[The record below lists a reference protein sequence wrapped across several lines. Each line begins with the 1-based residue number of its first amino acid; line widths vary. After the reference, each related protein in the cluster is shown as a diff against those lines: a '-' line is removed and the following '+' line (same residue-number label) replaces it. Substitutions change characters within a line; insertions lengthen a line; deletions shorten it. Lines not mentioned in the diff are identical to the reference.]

1 MIEKINWFAWL
12 ILVILWNYGFP
23 NASPLFDVVMAILL
37 SFLSRI
43 LEDFIK

>member
-1 MIEKINWFAWL
+1 MNIKTFLIWL
-12 ILVILWNYGFP
+12 LLVFLWNYGFP

>member
-1 MIEKINWFAWL
+1 MNLKIFLIWL
-12 ILVILWNYGFP
+12 LLIILWNFGFP
-23 NASPLFDVVMAILL
+23 NASPLFDVIMAILL

>member
-1 MIEKINWFAWL
+1 MNIKIFLIWL
-12 ILVILWNYGFP
+12 LLVFLWNYGFP

>member
-1 MIEKINWFAWL
+1 MNFKIFLIWFLL
-12 ILVILWNYGFP
+12 IVFWNFVFP
-23 NASPLFDVVMAILL
+23 DASPLFDVVMAILL